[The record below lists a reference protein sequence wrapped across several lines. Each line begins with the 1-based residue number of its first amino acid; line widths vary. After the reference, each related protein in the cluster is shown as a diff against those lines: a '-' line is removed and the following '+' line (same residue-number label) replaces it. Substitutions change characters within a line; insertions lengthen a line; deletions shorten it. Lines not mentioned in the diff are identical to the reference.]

1 MAAVHFLWSLSN
13 DTPMLNHSTRICR
26 SQGFCDNCCHS
37 CHRVV
42 ADCVS
47 MLNGLQEPLH
57 PSCNRAT
64 LIVFESLIT
73 NSLKAQRFFNYFEKL
88 KERWKKLMKHWAI
101 REGENFFCL
110 REIMFCEGV
119 FVFREGV
126 FCEGDGGVRRMAVLL
141 QPVLCCQS
149 IGWPPVARVT
159 AVWVKKQVLT
169 KFRCN
174 NYRYLAIIPLRCHS
188 DDRREEESRNHS
200 LCVIEILR

>member
-73 NSLKAQRFFNYFEKL
+73 NSLKAQRFFNYFKKL
-88 KERWKKLMKHWAI
+88 KKRWGKLMKHLAI

-126 FCEGDGGVRRMAVLL
+126 FCEGGKRL
-141 QPVLCCQS
+141 QDYALCS
-149 IGWPPVARVT
+149 FLISSTFAPNYKRV
-159 AVWVKKQVLT
+159 KNGYSRT
-169 KFRCN
+169 KV
-174 NYRYLAIIPLRCHS
+174 H
-188 DDRREEESRNHS
+188 
-200 LCVIEILR
+200 

>member
-73 NSLKAQRFFNYFEKL
+73 NSLKAQRFFNYFKKL
-88 KERWKKLMKHWAI
+88 KKRWGKLMKHLAI

-110 REIMFCEGV
+110 REIL
-119 FVFREGV
+119 FRLRKKS
-126 FCEGDGGVRRMAVLL
+126 FRLRVLPNASSTSPNASSTF
-141 QPVLCCQS
+141 QNS
-149 IGWPPVARVT
+149 
-159 AVWVKKQVLT
+159 
-169 KFRCN
+169 
-174 NYRYLAIIPLRCHS
+174 
-188 DDRREEESRNHS
+188 
-200 LCVIEILR
+200 